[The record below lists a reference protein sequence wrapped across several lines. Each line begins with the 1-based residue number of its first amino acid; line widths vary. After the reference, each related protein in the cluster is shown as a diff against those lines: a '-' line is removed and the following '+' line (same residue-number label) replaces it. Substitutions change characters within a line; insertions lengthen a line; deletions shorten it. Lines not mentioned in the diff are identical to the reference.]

1 MAKRTILQLVQQLG
15 EAIGSDE
22 IDTLDETIEAS
33 EIATILEQTVSEV
46 ISRKRWEFIKDRVR
60 QLDARAIGQTQ
71 LNTLVIPSDVTRIN
85 CLRYRDT
92 NNLNVTTFL
101 DVLYLQPCEFI
112 EFVQA
117 RDSSDTNITAF
128 ANADGVLIN
137 ALTDNTPTRWTS
149 FDEETITFDAFDAS
163 LGVGNLIVDSVI
175 IADIVPVI
183 DFTDPT
189 ATLKVP
195 ERMETLIYNEAL
207 STCAIRLRQTVDPKA
222 ERVARRQHISLRE
235 NEHITNKE
243 TQERTYGRRS
253 RSGR

>member
-15 EAIGSDE
+15 ESIGSDE

-33 EIATILEQTVSEV
+33 EIATILEQTVTEV

-60 QLDARAIGQTQ
+60 QLDIRDIASTQ

-85 CLRYRDT
+85 CLKYRDT
-92 NNLNVTTFL
+92 NNADVTTFIKL
-101 DVLYLQPCEFI
+101 TYMQPCEFI

-117 RDSSDTNITAF
+117 RNSADSNITAI
-128 ANADGVLIN
+128 ANDDGVLIN
-137 ALTDNTPTRWTS
+137 VLTDNAPTRWTS
-149 FDEETITFDAFDAS
+149 FDEENITFDAYDAT
-163 LGVGNLIVDSVI
+163 LGTGNLIADSVI

-183 DFTDPT
+183 DYTDAT

-195 ERMETLIYNEAL
+195 ERMETLIYNEAV

-222 ERVARRQHISLRE
+222 ERVARRQHIALRE
-235 NEHITNKE
+235 QEHITNKDIKE
-243 TQERTYGRRS
+243 ANYARRS

>member
-1 MAKRTILQLVQQLG
+1 MAKRNILQLVQQLG

-33 EIATILEQTVSEV
+33 EIATILEQTVTEV

-60 QLDARAIGQTQ
+60 QLQLRSAGSTQ
-71 LNTLVIPSDVTRIN
+71 LNTLAIPIDVTRVN
-85 CLRYRDT
+85 CLKYRDT
-92 NNLNVTTFL
+92 NNTNVTTFITL
-101 DVLYLQPCEFI
+101 EYMQPCEFL
-112 EFVQA
+112 EFVQSRNSA
-117 RDSSDTNITAF
+117 DSNITAI
-128 ANADGVLIN
+128 ANDDGVLIN
-137 ALTDNTPTRWTS
+137 VLTDNAPTKWTS
-149 FDEETITFDAFDAS
+149 FDEENITFDAYDAS
-163 LGVGNLIVDSVI
+163 VGTGNLIVDSVI
-175 IADIVPVI
+175 IADRVSVI
-183 DFTDPT
+183 DYTDPD

-235 NEHITNKE
+235 TEHITNKD

>member
-1 MAKRTILQLVQQLG
+1 MAKRTILKLVQELG
-15 EAIGSDE
+15 EGIGSDE
-22 IDTLDETIEAS
+22 IDTLNETIEAT
-33 EIATILEQTVSEV
+33 EIATILEQTVTEV

-60 QLDARAIGQTQ
+60 QLDARAGGSTQ
-71 LNTLVIPSDVTRIN
+71 LNTLVIPSDVTRVN

-101 DVLYLQPCEFI
+101 DVVYLQPCEFI

-117 RDSSDTNITAF
+117 RDSSDTNITAI
-128 ANADGVLIN
+128 ANDDGVLIN
-137 ALTDNTPTRWTS
+137 VLTDNTPTRWTS
-149 FDEETITFDAFDAS
+149 FDEEVITFDAYDAS
-163 LGVGNLIVDSVI
+163 VGTGNLIVDSVI

-183 DFTDPT
+183 DYTDPT

-195 ERMETLIYNEAL
+195 ERMESLIYNEAL

-235 NEHITNKE
+235 NEHITNKDI
-243 TQERTYGRRS
+243 QEANFGRRS

>member
-22 IDTLDETIEAS
+22 IDTLNETIEAS
-33 EIATILEQTVSEV
+33 EIATILEQTVTEV
-46 ISRKRWEFIKDRVR
+46 ISRKRWEFIKDRPR
-60 QLDARAIGQTQ
+60 QLDIRELSSTQ
-71 LNTLVIPSDVTRIN
+71 LNTLLIPSDVTRVN

-101 DVLYLQPCEFI
+101 DVIYLQPCEFL

-117 RDSSDTNITAF
+117 RDSSDTNITAI

-137 ALTDNTPTRWTS
+137 VLTDNTPTRWTS
-149 FDEETITFDAFDAS
+149 FDEEVITFDAYDAS
-163 LGVGNLIVDSVI
+163 LGTGNLIADSVI

-183 DFTDPT
+183 DFTDPD

-222 ERVARRQHISLRE
+222 ERVARRQHISMRE
-235 NEHITNKE
+235 HEHITNKDFKVKN
-243 TQERTYGRRS
+243 YGRRS

>member
-33 EIATILEQTVSEV
+33 EIATILEQTVTE
-46 ISRKRWEFIKDRVR
+46 ITSRKRWEFTKDRVR
-60 QLDARAIGQTQ
+60 QLDNRAGDSTQ
-71 LNTLVIPSDVTRIN
+71 LNTLVIPSDVTRIS

-92 NNLNVTTFL
+92 SNTSVTTFL
-101 DVLYLQPCEFI
+101 DLLYMQPCEFI
-112 EFVQA
+112 EYVQA
-117 RDSSDTNITAF
+117 RDSSDANITAIP
-128 ANADGVLIN
+128 NDDGVLIN
-137 ALTDNTPTRWTS
+137 VLTDNTPTRWTS
-149 FDEETITFDAFDAS
+149 FDEETITFDAYDAS
-163 LGVGNLIVDSVI
+163 LGAGNLIVDSVI

-195 ERMETLIYNEAL
+195 ERMETLVYNEAL

-235 NEHITNKE
+235 NEHITNKD
-243 TQERTYGRRS
+243 TKERNYGRRS

>member
-22 IDTLDETIEAS
+22 IDTLNETIEAS
-33 EIATILEQTVSEV
+33 EIATILEQTVTEV

-60 QLDARAIGQTQ
+60 QLQLRSAGSTQ
-71 LNTLVIPSDVTRIN
+71 LNTLAIPIDVTRVN

-92 NNLNVTTFL
+92 NNTDVTTFIDL
-101 DVLYLQPCEFI
+101 QYMQPCDFI
-112 EFVQA
+112 DFVQA
-117 RDSSDTNITAF
+117 RNSSDANITAI
-128 ANADGVLIN
+128 ANDDGVLIN
-137 ALTDNTPTRWTS
+137 VLTDNAPTRWTS
-149 FDEETITFDAFDAS
+149 FDEENITFDAYDAS
-163 LGVGNLIVDSVI
+163 VGTGNLIADSVI

-183 DFTDPT
+183 DYTDPD

-222 ERVARRQHISLRE
+222 ERVARRQHVSLRE
-235 NEHITNKE
+235 NEHITNKD